1 MSTITKQI
9 STEETIEEI
18 LMEASAYGLRTEVIE
33 FAKKNMEED
42 PNMDRLEAY
51 IHAFNDWIK

>member
-1 MSTITKQI
+1 MSV
-9 STEETIEEI
+9 EEQIEEI
-18 LMEASAYGLRTEVIE
+18 LMEASAYGLRLEIIE

-42 PNMDRLEAY
+42 PNMDRLTAY

>member
-18 LMEASAYGLRTEVIE
+18 LVEASAYGLRAEVIE

>member
-1 MSTITKQI
+1 MDNNIKIMSN
-9 STEETIEEI
+9 EEHIEEI
-18 LMEASAYGLRTEVIE
+18 LMEASAYGLRLEVIE

-42 PNMDRLEAY
+42 PNMDRLTAY

>member
-1 MSTITKQI
+1 MNNNIKIMSN
-9 STEETIEEI
+9 EEHIEEI
-18 LMEASAYGLRTEVIE
+18 LMEASAYGLRLEVIE

-42 PNMDRLEAY
+42 PNMDRLTAY